1 MPEEKKYEPASLSID
16 RKGMLRAHPIF
27 RNLPEDALLHLERI
41 AKTRSIR
48 RGVSIFA
55 KGDPGNALFFVASGT
70 VKISVSSIEGRG
82 AVFNLIKSG
91 EIFGEIALLD
101 GLARTADASSN
112 SDCELVVIERRDF
125 IRFMEH
131 QPLLAKNLIDMLCAR
146 IRWISD
152 HVEQVIFPGLS
163 GRLAKALIRLVD
175 KNSTTPSLKIVITQQ
190 EISEMVGTSRE
201 SVNKLL
207 RDWKDRNLVHVQ
219 RGTLT
224 IVDIKTLRQLA
235 EEE

>member
-112 SDCELVVIERRDF
+112 SDCELVVSNAGISSA
-125 IRFMEH
+125 
-131 QPLLAKNLIDMLCAR
+131 LWSTNL
-146 IRWISD
+146 S
-152 HVEQVIFPGLS
+152 
-163 GRLAKALIRLVD
+163 
-175 KNSTTPSLKIVITQQ
+175 SLKILSICCA
-190 EISEMVGTSRE
+190 RE
-201 SVNKLL
+201 F
-207 RDWKDRNLVHVQ
+207 D
-219 RGTLT
+219 G
-224 IVDIKTLRQLA
+224 
-235 EEE
+235 